1 VKPRDTEAETDP
13 SDTAIPG
20 KRAPKKGKRKA
31 GRKSTSPAAA
41 DGHLKPRVTGTS
53 RVFAPKIHPDAMGRR
68 FPGVK

>member
-1 VKPRDTEAETDP
+1 MKPRDTEAETDP

-31 GRKSTSPAAA
+31 GRKSAAS
-41 DGHLKPRVTGTS
+41 DGHLKARVTGTS